1 MMEPELL
8 ARRKVFG
15 PKSKPDPNSGP
26 ELTKMHAHG
35 NTSLGWGLKRKY
47 TKLRLAMQ
55 GTIGKESNKAKRI
68 TENEALFGIRIDWNL
83 NKN

>member
-1 MMEPELL
+1 MMEPELM

-35 NTSLGWGLKRKY
+35 YTSLGWGLKRKY
-47 TKLRLAMQ
+47 TKLRLAIQ
-55 GTIGKESNKAKRI
+55 GIIGKETRKATKPKESQKMRRCLAF
-68 TENEALFGIRIDWNL
+68 ALVGT
-83 NKN
+83 